1 MKLQQSTLPL
11 TLVSSFVCVLS
22 QTSSLF
28 KFQSTCYLFKDN
40 VYTIV
45 STFRVQTF
53 KEKKC
58 FFFFAL
64 TLFTAIFFT
73 INGIFDTILNENR
86 TKGELSH
93 QEIKIFD

>member
-22 QTSSLF
+22 QASSLF
-28 KFQSTCYLFKDN
+28 KFQSTCYLLKDN

-53 KEKKC
+53 KEKNV
-58 FFFFAL
+58 FFFAL

-93 QEIKIFD
+93 REIKIFD

>member
-1 MKLQQSTLPL
+1 MYI
-11 TLVSSFVCVLS
+11 VLS
-22 QTSSLF
+22 VHLGY
-28 KFQSTCYLFKDN
+28 KHLKKKN
-40 VYTIV
+40 V
-45 STFRVQTF
+45 
-53 KEKKC
+53 

-64 TLFTAIFFT
+64 TLLTAIFFT